1 MTINFK
7 NQTLEF
13 VSITLSSS
21 DRALNKSQERWLWE
35 TFTAPDSFPLQ
46 SYPLLVTSIPHVRH
60 LHFQQ
65 IHTTV
70 SGSPPM
76 AGVNECA
83 CLSALIVNETLT
95 QIQHRQIFTAQ
106 PGGFITDKSVI
117 LQEVLHFFICHDRA

>member
-35 TFTAPDSFPLQ
+35 AFTAQIRFPLH
-46 SYPLLVTSIPHVRH
+46 SAPLLVTSIPHVRH

-95 QIQHRQIFTAQ
+95 QIQHRQIFTTQ
-106 PGGFITDKSVI
+106 SRDFITDKSAI
-117 LQEVLHFFICHDRA
+117 LREVLHFFICHSRG